1 MLADGSRGL
10 LLVFSE
16 EIFTEPARSVLT
28 EAISA
33 ASDRK
38 QQI

>member
-28 EAISA
+28 EVEQRVG
-33 ASDRK
+33 RK
-38 QQI
+38 I